1 MDSPHTICH
10 SSMCRANS
18 LSITNVP
25 PQGSTIWGKTVN
37 FANQAGN
44 FLSKKLEQSSCKLV
58 AIYLRIASIVTSG
71 RSDIPSPD
79 SYSFIFKQQLKEMR
93 DADFFT
99 FHLSRFTSNEIS
111 DKDLLLTPNIDQ
123 HSEVYSLSPEKI
135 NICFKEFMRRD
146 LETKS
151 YTTHNGLTESQISF
165 MMKQD
170 HFIEAF
176 TENLRKGH
184 TWSFYSKLAHRA
196 LMISRGNPTS
206 EDPLGAVQLSS
217 IIISSN
223 QSILN
228 NLSAEVDR
236 SKKPVEDY
244 IQYLNNYSSTEEP
257 LSYVQWQCP
266 ECNPGRRVNR

>member
-1 MDSPHTICH
+1 MDITHTICH
-10 SSMCRANS
+10 SSVCGADS
-18 LSITNVP
+18 AYITNVP
-25 PQGSTIWGKTVN
+25 PQSSTVWGKTVS
-37 FANQAGN
+37 FANQVGN

-123 HSEVYSLSPEKI
+123 HSEVYRLSPEKI
-135 NICFKEFMRRD
+135 NIWFKEFMRRD
-146 LETKS
+146 LETKR
-151 YTTHNGLTESQISF
+151 YTTHKGLTESQISF

-170 HFIEAF
+170 PFIKAF